1 MFDQDTTFNFFK
13 IWSKLLLTLNP
24 KELFLG
30 VLKLGSKQKSIMKLL
45 QAIISST
52 FVNHIIEVF
61 RCEWRR

>member
-30 VLKLGSKQKSIMKLL
+30 VLKLGSKQKKYYEIVASYNIFHLRKP
-45 QAIISST
+45 
-52 FVNHIIEVF
+52 HH
-61 RCEWRR
+61 